1 MSENCLV
8 LSKTYHSD
16 LVKILQLMALD
27 LQKEIEKAPVG
38 VEKSKEELES
48 LGDLG
53 QAGMRQ
59 SANYKRLK
67 EQLDALKMTV
77 GKLHEGEKP

>member
-1 MSENCLV
+1 M

-53 QAGMRQ
+53 QAGMR
-59 SANYKRLK
+59 
-67 EQLDALKMTV
+67 
-77 GKLHEGEKP
+77 

>member
-53 QAGMRQ
+53 QAGMR
-59 SANYKRLK
+59 
-67 EQLDALKMTV
+67 
-77 GKLHEGEKP
+77 